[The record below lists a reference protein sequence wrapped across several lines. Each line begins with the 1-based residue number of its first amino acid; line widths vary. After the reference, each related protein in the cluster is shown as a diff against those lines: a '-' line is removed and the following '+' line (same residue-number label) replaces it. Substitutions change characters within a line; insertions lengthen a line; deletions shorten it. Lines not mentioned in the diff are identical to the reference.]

1 MYAPFFGLKRE
12 PFSIAPD
19 PRYLFMSE
27 RHREALAHLLYGV
40 RAGGG
45 FVLLTGEIGAGKTT
59 VCRCF
64 LEQVPKRC
72 NVAYIFN
79 PRLTVAELLRSICQE
94 FHVPLPEPA
103 LVGAPAVT
111 LTVKEYLDPL
121 NDYLLK
127 THAVGQNNVLIIDEA
142 QALSAEVLEQLR
154 LLTNLETSERKL
166 LQVILIGQPELRE
179 VLARPELE
187 QLAQR
192 VIARF
197 HLGAL
202 TEDETAQ
209 YVAHRLAVSGLKRAL
224 PFTDEA
230 LALVHRLARGVPRR
244 INLLCDRAM
253 LGAYSAGQP
262 RIGRTIVR
270 QAAAEVFDEAPVS
283 TLEAASSAG
292 RDAAAAIGN
301 PNAWPRGAIL
311 ALGALIGAVAA
322 GLLSWS
328 LATRSAA
335 PAQIGAAGLPPGA
348 ASTPAPSASAS
359 EANASGVAS
368 AAASGAVQASTA
380 ASTASPPDGGVALA
394 NPPASQA
401 ASAPAGA
408 GAPAVIAPPD
418 EATAWRTL
426 AERWKLPAAPTDGEA
441 EICRA
446 ARQKLV
452 LCHRGRTSIAA
463 LRRLDRPALL
473 WLTGTDG
480 ERVVMLD
487 GFSGQEVRL
496 RSGAVAE
503 AQSIAELQA
512 QWRGEFA
519 TLWRPPPGYAG
530 AQVEGRET
538 PAAKWVAE
546 RLGKLQ
552 RDLPERITAAEA
564 AASDPLARDAAFEAR
579 VRLFQ
584 RSQGLRED
592 GVLGPITLMQLN
604 RVLGLDEPR
613 LADAK

>member
-79 PRLTVAELLRSICQE
+79 PRLTVEELLRSICQE

-103 LVGAPAVT
+103 LAGTPAAT

-142 QALSAEVLEQLR
+142 QQLSAEVLEQLR

-202 TEDETAQ
+202 TEDETTQ
-209 YVAHRLAVSGLKRAL
+209 YVAHRLAVSGLKRTL

-230 LALVHRLARGVPRR
+230 LKLVHKLARGVPRR

-270 QAAAEVFDEAPVS
+270 QAAAEVFDDAPAPAP
-283 TLEAASSAG
+283 EAATGAKPALGDPRLWSRGAVLAAG
-292 RDAAAAIGN
+292 LAIG
-301 PNAWPRGAIL
+301 
-311 ALGALIGAVAA
+311 ALLT

-328 LATRSAA
+328 HSARDAA
-335 PAQIGAAGLPPGA
+335 PARVADKPAAPASSA
-348 ASTPAPSASAS
+348 ASAPP
-359 EANASGVAS
+359 
-368 AAASGAVQASTA
+368 AAASSAVVAAPVAA
-380 ASTASPPDGGVALA
+380 ASRADDGGSVAA
-394 NPPASQA
+394 TPAASAPVAA
-401 ASAPAGA
+401 ASAPA
-408 GAPAVIAPPD
+408 VIGPD
-418 EATAWRTL
+418 DATAWRTL
-426 AERWKLPAAPTDGEA
+426 AERWNVAVEPADGEA
-441 EICRA
+441 AVCRA
-446 ARQKLV
+446 ARQKLL
-452 LCHRGRTSIAA
+452 LCHRGRSTLAA
-463 LRRLDRPALL
+463 LRKLDRPSLL
-473 WLTGTDG
+473 WLNGPSGT
-480 ERVVMLD
+480 RVAMLD
-487 GFSGQEVRL
+487 GFGPQGARL

-503 AQSIAELQA
+503 DLPVAALQA

-530 AQVEGRET
+530 TAVEGRET

-584 RSQGLRED
+584 RSQGLGDD
-592 GVLGPITLMQLN
+592 GVLGPLTLMQLN
-604 RVLGLDEPR
+604 RALGLDEPR